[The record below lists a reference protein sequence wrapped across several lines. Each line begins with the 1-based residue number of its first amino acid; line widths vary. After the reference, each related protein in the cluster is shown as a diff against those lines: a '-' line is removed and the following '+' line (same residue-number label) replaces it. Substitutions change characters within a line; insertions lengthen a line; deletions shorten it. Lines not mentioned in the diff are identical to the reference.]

1 MTKDIEG
8 VKFNR
13 DGDSAICYVEFL
25 SDEIKDLI
33 RKNLTTICHGSHNSA
48 FTGIAL
54 YNYKTTLNSFLDRY
68 NGKPEKTK
76 KGMIGEFLSHI
87 LITALFEEFD
97 VVTPYF
103 NLEEKSIK
111 KGFDLLLYKR
121 LDNSVWITEVK
132 SGELHKDKNHDE
144 TALALLKT
152 AKDDLKERLNKQEV
166 TYWYNAVNAVNASL
180 SGKKDYKEALVEIL
194 HKEGS
199 YAAENQA
206 KSDDNSVVLVSNL
219 FESLDIR
226 VSKEVVKSFQDE
238 VSEAKI
244 FASTVVFCLQKETYS
259 RVVDFIKAEAAG
271 A

>member
-1 MTKDIEG
+1 MAKDIEG

-25 SDEIKDLI
+25 SDEIKALI
-33 RKNLTTICHGSHNSA
+33 RKNLTTICHGSLNSA
-48 FTGIAL
+48 YSGVAL
-54 YNYKTTLNSFLDRY
+54 YNYETTLNSFLERY
-68 NGKPEKTK
+68 KGKPEKTK

-87 LITALFEEFD
+87 LITELFEEFD

-132 SGELHKDKNHDE
+132 SGELHKDKNHDQ
-144 TALALLKT
+144 TALVLLKA
-152 AKDDLKERLNKQEV
+152 AKDDLEERLNKQEV

-180 SGKKDYKEALVEIL
+180 SGKKDYKDALVGIL
-194 HKEGS
+194 LKEGS
-199 YAAENQA
+199 DAAQKQA
-206 KSDDNSVVLVSNL
+206 KSNDNCVILVSNL
-219 FESLDIR
+219 FEPLDIK
-226 VSKEVVKSFQDE
+226 VSKEVIKSFQDE
-238 VSEAKI
+238 INEAKI
-244 FASTVVFCLQKETYS
+244 FASTVVFCLQKETYL
-259 RVVDFIKAEAAG
+259 RVVDFIESEAAG